1 MGLTEASAFKD
12 NTIVDSDI
20 KSNAAIAG
28 TKINPNFSGQHII
41 NTGTLSTGNATAT
54 RLTISGT
61 GVPLI
66 DFIDSDNNPDFSIR
80 ADVGSFRIKDTT
92 SNVER
97 FIINSDGHID
107 VLGNLDVGAGLDVT
121 GNITVTGTFSAPA
134 QPCCLLTHPV
144 DEAFTSADDNIPLEF
159 TTTETNVGCTVNSAK
174 SRITIP
180 VAGTYL
186 ITACISGTKTDS
198 GNSGDNI
205 IFKLL
210 KNGSTATTDT
220 TQTFP
225 NGSFGV
231 NQGDEFA
238 FNFTLPLT
246 LAANDY
252 LEVAIFGVGNSR
264 ATGKQGYFSVTKL
277 H

>member
-12 NTIVDSDI
+12 NTIVNADI
-20 KSNAAIAG
+20 NASAAIQG
-28 TKINPNFSGQHII
+28 TKISPNFGSQNIVSTGDLSCNDITLSGGNPEIFFTDNDGNPDYRLHLNNGLFQIHDQTNNVTRFQI
-41 NTGTLSTGNATAT
+41 NT
-54 RLTISGT
+54 
-61 GVPLI
+61 
-66 DFIDSDNNPDFSIR
+66 
-80 ADVGSFRIKDTT
+80 
-92 SNVER
+92 
-97 FIINSDGHID
+97 DGHID
-107 VLGNLDVGAGLDVT
+107 IAGNLDVGAGLDVT
-121 GNITVTGTFSAPA
+121 GNISCTGTFSAPA

-252 LEVAIFGVGNSR
+252 LEVAISGVGNSR
-264 ATGKQGYFSVTKL
+264 ATGKQGYFSATKL